1 MLNDCGFMVYNPVE
15 LIHLHLKKKK
25 KLVIPYFSIWVLLIC
40 LVLES
45 IPIGFS
51 RYWINLS

>member
-25 KLVIPYFSIWVLLIC
+25 SLLFRISPYEFYSFVW
-40 LVLES
+40 
-45 IPIGFS
+45 F
-51 RYWINLS
+51 

>member
-1 MLNDCGFMVYNPVE
+1 MLNDCGFMVYNSVE

>member
-25 KLVIPYFSIWVLLIC
+25 KACYSVFLHMSFTHLS
-40 LVLES
+40 
-45 IPIGFS
+45 GS
-51 RYWINLS
+51 RKYSHRF